1 MRDMMGLER
10 DEAHRPLGLDRADGL
25 DDARGREPQ
34 AALAQRLD
42 GDEVAVPGF
51 ARHPRGHD
59 EFASRRALLDRE
71 RASRTVRREAI
82 DGERA
87 RLQLVEDLDHPAGI
101 SGRFRASVGVELDPH
116 QHPRANARGRGPVPL
131 GAGAAHEN
139 ARRVPFAAPFHR
151 LGDQFAVAGELGYV
165 GDDERGQPALDGQRL
180 AAARDGAFGLQILDE
195 ELQFRFRLALHA
207 EGAGDVALGDP
218 RGRPLAVG
226 RRRAA
231 DEGHD
236 LLARR
241 ERGGFWLH
249 GAMSGACRAPTV
261 FFDFA
266 RVPFLKGR
274 QKARP

>member
-1 MRDMMGLER
+1 MRDMMRLER

-25 DDARGREPQ
+25 DHARGREPQ

-42 GDEVAVPGF
+42 GDEVAVPRF

-59 EFASRRALLDRE
+59 EFASRRALLDRK
-71 RASRTVRREAI
+71 RPSRTVRREAI
-82 DGERA
+82 DGECA
-87 RLQLVEDLDHPAGI
+87 RFQLVQDLDDPAGI

-139 ARRVPFAAPFHR
+139 ARRVPFAAPFHG
-151 LGDQFAVAGELGYV
+151 LGDQFAVAGEF
-165 GDDERGQPALDGQRL
+165 GDIGDNERGQAALDSQRL

-207 EGAGDVALGDP
+207 EGPGNVALGDP
-218 RGRPLAVG
+218 RRRALAIGRG
-226 RRRAA
+226 RAA
-231 DEGHD
+231 DEGHE

-241 ERGGFWLH
+241 ERGGSRLR
-249 GAMSGACRAPTV
+249 GSAGDLRRAPMGGSILQGV
-261 FFDFA
+261 QF
-266 RVPFLKGR
+266 
-274 QKARP
+274 